1 MMKYEFEQLASTVV
15 SAEDY
20 KKIEKAYMHYDNLFP
35 NKESIA
41 QFYKLNG
48 MSAINALCSDYD
60 LTLRNNQLNNSL
72 NTHKEICLTIDSLN
86 ELIAKAQC
94 STRGIT
100 SDVLAY
106 VSGYLESEYSEISR
120 LLFTIIEATR
130 DRQADYESELVDRAI
145 SIALKANNK

>member
-1 MMKYEFEQLASTVV
+1 MMKFEFEQLASTVV

-48 MSAINALCSDYD
+48 MSAINALCSDID
-60 LTLRNNQLNNSL
+60 LMLCTNQSNNSL
-72 NTHKEICLTIDSLN
+72 NTHKELTIDSLN
-86 ELIAKAQC
+86 ELIAKAQR
-94 STRGIT
+94 STSGIT

-120 LLFTIIEATR
+120 LLFTILEATR
-130 DRQADYESELVDRAI
+130 DKQLDYESNLVDRAI

>member
-1 MMKYEFEQLASTVV
+1 MMKHEFEQLVSTVV
-15 SAEDY
+15 SREDY
-20 KKIEKAYMHYDNLFP
+20 KKIRKAYMHYYNLFP
-35 NKESIA
+35 NNESIV

-48 MSAINALCSDYD
+48 MSAINALCSDID
-60 LTLRNNQLNNSL
+60 FIGSL
-72 NTHKEICLTIDSLN
+72 NTHKKLTIESLN
-86 ELIAKAQC
+86 ELIASAQR

-106 VSGYLESEYSEISR
+106 VSGYLESEYPEISR

>member
-1 MMKYEFEQLASTVV
+1 MMKHEFEHLVSTVF
-15 SAEDY
+15 STEDY

-60 LTLRNNQLNNSL
+60 LTLWNNQPNNSL
-72 NTHKEICLTIDSLN
+72 NIHKELTIDSLN
-86 ELIAKAQC
+86 ELMASAQR
-94 STRGIT
+94 STRGTT

-106 VSGYLESEYSEISR
+106 VSGYLKSEYPEISR
-120 LLFTIIEATR
+120 LLFTILEATR
-130 DRQADYESELVDRAI
+130 DRQADYESDLVDRAI

>member
-1 MMKYEFEQLASTVV
+1 MMKYEFEHLVSTVV
-15 SAEDY
+15 STEDY
-20 KKIEKAYMHYDNLFP
+20 NKIEKAYTHYDNLFP

-60 LTLRNNQLNNSL
+60 LTLRDNQPNNSL
-72 NTHKEICLTIDSLN
+72 NTHRKLTIDSLN
-86 ELIAKAQC
+86 ELIAKAQR
-94 STRGIT
+94 STSGIT

-120 LLFTIIEATR
+120 LLFTILEATR
-130 DRQADYESELVDRAI
+130 DRQADYESDLVDRAI
-145 SIALKANNK
+145 SIVLKANNK